1 MTRPSEHLVLVP
13 DHQAPRSAGAA
24 RLVGRSTLAKAST
37 LSCAEGNQELR
48 FKQCIRGLTAI
59 ACGAC
64 LLQVGGCT
72 IESLL
77 LDVIGITLSAVLT
90 QVLGTPLL

>member
-1 MTRPSEHLVLVP
+1 MGSWSQTIGPPVALGLP
-13 DHQAPRSAGAA
+13 
-24 RLVGRSTLAKAST
+24 RLVVWSALTKAST
-37 LSCAEGNQELR
+37 LSYAEGDHGLR
-48 FKQCIRGLTAI
+48 FKQCIRRLTAL

-64 LLQVGGCT
+64 LLQAGGCT

-90 QVLGTPLL
+90 QLLGTPLL

>member
-1 MTRPSEHLVLVP
+1 M
-13 DHQAPRSAGAA
+13 
-24 RLVGRSTLAKAST
+24 
-37 LSCAEGNQELR
+37 R
-48 FKQCIRGLTAI
+48 FKQCFRGLTAF

-77 LDVIGITLSAVLT
+77 LDVISITLSAVLT
-90 QVLGTPLL
+90 QLLGTPLL

>member
-1 MTRPSEHLVLVP
+1 M
-13 DHQAPRSAGAA
+13 
-24 RLVGRSTLAKAST
+24 
-37 LSCAEGNQELR
+37 R
-48 FKQCIRGLTAI
+48 FKQCIRRLTAI

-64 LLQVGGCT
+64 LLQAGGCT